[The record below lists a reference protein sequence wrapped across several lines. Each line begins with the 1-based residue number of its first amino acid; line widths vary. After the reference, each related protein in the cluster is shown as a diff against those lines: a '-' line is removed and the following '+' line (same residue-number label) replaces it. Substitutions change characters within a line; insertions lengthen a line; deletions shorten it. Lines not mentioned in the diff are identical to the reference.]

1 MIMLRWICP
10 TSSQLVT
17 SDKVLYKCGCQFL
30 TQDPWSPQRQ
40 LHRIDPDHSLP
51 TESHEDMWHSF
62 PSTSSR
68 ALEFSVDGSN
78 PPKLY
83 TWSMKPLRI
92 HGQHLLGGYQPTVSR
107 LDHASWWKPQGPD
120 TADSHPSSSEGIL
133 PAEDRFHPSAWNS
146 PNWWF
151 LNDLNDFPFSQAT
164 LVFKLMYPKLAPCS
178 KKKVASFLGLFQTCG
193 TLVRMQQSQNLS
205 PTPEL
210 PL

>member
-1 MIMLRWICP
+1 MIMLKSICP
-10 TSSQLVT
+10 T
-17 SDKVLYKCGCQFL
+17 SDKVLSKCGCQFL

-40 LHRIDPDHSLP
+40 LHRIDLDHSLP
-51 TESHEDMWHSF
+51 TESHEDMWHSC

-68 ALEFSVDGSN
+68 ALELVLMDQIR
-78 PPKLY
+78 LTIY
-83 TWSMKPLRI
+83 MKK
-92 HGQHLLGGYQPTVSR
+92 HLLGGYQPTVSR

-133 PAEDRFHPSAWNS
+133 PADDRFHPSAWNS

-151 LNDLNDFPFSQAT
+151 LNALNDFPFRKAT
-164 LVFKLMYPKLAPCS
+164 LVFNWCTQTCS
-178 KKKVASFLGLFQTCG
+178 VFEKRVACFLGLFQNCG
-193 TLVRMQQSQNLS
+193 TFARRCSLLSGCNNNQNLS